1 MKRNVVGSIIFGVI
15 IVMMV
20 SSFFLAEPTGNVAV
34 IDVSGT
40 IMGEASGYGST
51 GSRDYVN
58 LLQQAYDDDT
68 IEAIVLRINSPGG
81 SAVASDEVA
90 EMVLKSEKPVVAQIR
105 EVGASG
111 AYWIATSS
119 DHIIS
124 NRMSITGSI
133 GVIGSFFDF
142 SGVMD
147 DYNVSYQRFVSGDR
161 KDLGSPFRDM
171 SDDER
176 ALLQSKLD
184 GIHEFFIEAVAENR
198 GMDIE
203 TLRPLANGEFYLGIE
218 AYNLGLVD
226 ELGGDTEVIA
236 WLKTQGVDALFV
248 EYATEPNLM
257 DLIGGVQVPGLHTEF
272 SIRT

>member
-1 MKRNVVGSIIFGVI
+1 MKRNVVGIAIFGVI

-20 SSFFLAEPTGNVAV
+20 SSFFMGESMGNVAV
-34 IDVSGT
+34 IDITGA
-40 IMGEASGYGST
+40 IMGEASGYGSSS
-51 GSRDYVN
+51 SRDYVQ
-58 LLQQAYDDDT
+58 LLQQAYDDDG
-68 IEAIVLRINSPGG
+68 IDAILLRINSPGG

-90 EMVLKSEKPVVAQIR
+90 VMVAQSEKPVVAQIR

-111 AYWIATSS
+111 AYWIATSA
-119 DHIIS
+119 DHIIA

-142 SGVMD
+142 SGIME

-171 SDDER
+171 SEDER

-184 GIHEFFIEAVAENR
+184 GIHEFFILAVAENR
-198 GMDIE
+198 GMPIE

-218 AYNLGLVD
+218 AYQNGLVD
-226 ELGGDTEVIA
+226 ELGGDREVIA
-236 WLKTQGVDALFV
+236 WLQSQGVEPQFI
-248 EYATEPNLM
+248 EYATEPSLL
-257 DLIGGVQVPGLHTEF
+257 DLVSGVQVPGLFTEF
-272 SIRT
+272 VIRT